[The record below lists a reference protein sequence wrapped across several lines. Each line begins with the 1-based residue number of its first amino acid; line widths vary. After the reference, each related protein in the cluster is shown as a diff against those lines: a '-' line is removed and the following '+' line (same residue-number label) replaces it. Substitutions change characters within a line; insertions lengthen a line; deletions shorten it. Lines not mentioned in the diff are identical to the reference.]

1 MGYSTDFFGKF
12 NLDKK
17 LTDDQAE
24 YLRLYSDTR
33 HCTRRGSTSNLMDRL
48 NIPFGKDGEFVAEIE
63 DNYFSNSKKDRDS
76 YRTLVIDYNDPPG
89 DCPGLW
95 CNWAPTKD
103 NFGIE
108 WNGAEKFY
116 NYVEWLNFILENF
129 LVPWGYNLT
138 GYVRFQGEDQF
149 DKGYIR
155 IKNNFAYIDLEN
167 LIFD

>member
-1 MGYSTDFFGKF
+1 MGYTTDFFGKF

-24 YLRLYSDTR
+24 YLRLYADTR
-33 HCTRRGSTSNLMDRL
+33 HYTRKGRPSDLMDKL
-48 NIPFGKDGEFVAEIE
+48 NIPFGEDGEFFAEEEEHNPRTKFLII
-63 DNYFSNSKKDRDS
+63 NYNE
-76 YRTLVIDYNDPPG
+76 PPG

-95 CNWAPTKD
+95 CDWIPSED
-103 NFGIE
+103 NLGIE
-108 WNGAEKFY
+108 WNGSEKFY
-116 NYVEWLNFILENF
+116 NYVDWLNFILKNF

-138 GYVRFQGEDQF
+138 GYVRFQGEDES

-167 LIFD
+167 LIFE